1 METPYLTELV
11 RRMRLDDAPVSI
23 DISKDGAATVVWQKR
38 DLDHPLVLFVRERDL
53 AAAVTALGEDCR
65 DALWPSSSIE
75 AAGFNLLLV
84 HLDEVV
90 ATRDTSEPLRIIDQ
104 GLEWPETP
112 RQAEP

>member
-23 DISKDGAATVVWQKR
+23 DISKDGAVTVVWQKR

-53 AAAVTALGEDCR
+53 AVAVTALGEDCR

-90 ATRDTSEPLRIIDQ
+90 ATRDTSEPLRISDQ

-112 RQAEP
+112 RQTEP